1 METKTQKLIHSF
13 GALADLG
20 QEVADTGDFMEMVRT
35 SLHLL
40 LGTLAIRRG
49 AIIECPTHLLP
60 EDKSTN
66 LLAVWG
72 IGEDYHPQFD
82 VEEVDREVFLNV
94 TDGAIEVLGSVQ
106 SPKSKV
112 QSQIRTGSGSDRV
125 ETQNRT
131 GSGSDRVEDS
141 TSTTSDTS
149 SVFFDRYAAELA
161 QQGIDLIIPMAVRGE
176 LTGLVLL
183 GGKASGEP
191 FTDDDLEVIKSM
203 VRHIGV
209 GIHTHRL
216 LGEIKQQAVENRR
229 LYEDLRAIYRDTV
242 RAFAAAI
249 DIKDKYTQGHSE
261 RVGKYSEIIA
271 RELGFG
277 EEEIEGMAIAG
288 YLHDVGKLV
297 VERDIINAPYRIDAK
312 QSKEL
317 NRHPA
322 AGFEILSPIHHPY
335 ADIPLMA
342 KYHHERMDGRGY
354 PDGLTDLQI
363 PLGAKIVT
371 LADSFDAMTTDRPY
385 KTRRTFDEVIV
396 DLRRNTRSQFDPVVV
411 AAFCRALLKELNG
424 ETKERRFLKM
434 LGKNYL
440 EATKDIP
447 LLKELLA
454 ELDPNTQTA
463 AARG

>member
-1 METKTQKLIHSF
+1 MEPNTQKLVHSF

-20 QEVADTGDFMEMVRT
+20 QEIADTGDFIEMVRT

-49 AIIECPTHLLP
+49 AIVECPAHL
-60 EDKSTN
+60 ETTN
-66 LLAVWG
+66 PLALWG
-72 IGEDYHPQFD
+72 LGDDYEARFIID
-82 VEEVDREVFLNV
+82 AATREAFLSSEKGAFEVDEAGAVKESALESFLAAHRPEYRV
-94 TDGAIEVLGSVQ
+94 QLIE
-106 SPKSKV
+106 
-112 QSQIRTGSGSDRV
+112 
-125 ETQNRT
+125 
-131 GSGSDRVEDS
+131 
-141 TSTTSDTS
+141 
-149 SVFFDRYAAELA
+149 
-161 QQGIDLIIPMAVRGE
+161 LIVPMIVRGN

-191 FTDDDLEVIKSM
+191 FSTDDIEVIRSM

-216 LGEIKQQAVENRR
+216 LAEVKQQAEENRR
-229 LYEDLRAIYRDTV
+229 LYFDLRAIYRDTV

-277 EEEIEGMAIAG
+277 EEEVEGMAIAG

-312 QSKEL
+312 QSSEL
-317 NRHPA
+317 NRHPT

-354 PDGLTDLQI
+354 PDGLTDTQI

-371 LADSFDAMTTDRPY
+371 VADSFDAMTTDRPY

-396 DLRRNTRSQFDPVVV
+396 DLRHNTGSQFDPIVV

-424 ETKERRFLKM
+424 ETKERHFLKM

-440 EATKDIP
+440 DAEKDAP
-447 LLKELLA
+447 LLRELLT
-454 ELDPNTQTA
+454 ELDPNTRTA
-463 AARG
+463 AAGGN